1 MRYRYKFYIP
11 SQSLLNLDLERKLR
25 MQIFIS
31 SFFFFFCEKHSIS
44 FNTVQTRVFFS
55 IIIFL
60 VQFTDPLY
68 FFSQATETI
77 QAIVLNSPRLEEDF
91 RSFEDFVKPFSK
103 MCNLRLLII
112 DFADIPNGINY
123 LSNDLRFLEW
133 FDYRSKKCLPPS
145 FRPQELGELILP
157 FSHIKYLWDGVK
169 VILFF

>member
-11 SQSLLNLDLERKLR
+11 SQSLLNSDLERKLR

-31 SFFFFFCEKHSIS
+31 SFFFSFFVRSIPS
-44 FNTVQTRVFFS
+44 PLTQYKLEY
-55 IIIFL
+55 FL
-60 VQFTDPLY
+60 VLLSSQCNSLILCI

-133 FDYRSKKCLPPS
+133 FDYQIGRA
-145 FRPQELGELILP
+145 
-157 FSHIKYLWDGVK
+157 HV
-169 VILFF
+169 